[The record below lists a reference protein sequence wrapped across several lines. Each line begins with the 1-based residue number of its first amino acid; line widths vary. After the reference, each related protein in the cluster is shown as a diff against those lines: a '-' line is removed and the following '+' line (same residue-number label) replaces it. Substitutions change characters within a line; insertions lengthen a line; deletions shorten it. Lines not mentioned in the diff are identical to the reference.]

1 MTDLVTRAYETE
13 LAWLALG
20 HSLRRTKHTTF
31 VREPRAPEVYDA
43 NFAAFPRARTPAEI
57 DAAIAE
63 IEAEFASAE
72 HRQIFWDPGTP
83 LPFEARLQLDDYVAH
98 DEVVLA
104 LEGALGARV
113 RADVE
118 IRPAERDAD
127 WEAITELCWLDHEEE
142 VKKGFHGPWPRSIT
156 ERIVACKRWKAPA
169 VRFFVA
175 RVEGVDCGFFSG
187 FPGENGV
194 GLVEDLYT
202 RDDFRG
208 RGVATALVAACV
220 ADARARGAGPVLI
233 GARPDDTPKQ
243 MYAAMGFRPLCVRR
257 AYLRV
262 PPGSPLRPGS
272 AAAPA

>member
-1 MTDLVTRAYETE
+1 MADLVTRAYETE

-20 HSLRRTKHTTF
+20 HEPRRTQRMTF
-31 VREPRAPEVYDA
+31 VREPRAPDIYDA
-43 NFAAFPRARTPAEI
+43 NFAAFPRAETPAEV

-63 IEAEFASAE
+63 IETEFAEVA
-72 HRQIFWDPGTP
+72 HRQIFWDPATS

-98 DEVVLA
+98 DEVVLV
-104 LEGALGARV
+104 LEGALLSANRPQ
-113 RADVE
+113 VE
-118 IRPAERDAD
+118 IRPVERDAD
-127 WEAITELCWLDHEEE
+127 WDAVTELCWLDHQEE
-142 VKKGFHGPWPRSIT
+142 VKKGFHGAWPRSIT
-156 ERIVACKRWKAPA
+156 EQLVACKRWKAPA

-175 RVEGVDCGFFSG
+175 RVDGVDCGFFSG
-187 FPGENGV
+187 FPGENGM
-194 GLVEDLYT
+194 GMVEDLYT

-208 RGVATALVAACV
+208 RGIATALISACV
-220 ADARARGAGPVLI
+220 DDARARGAGSVLI

-262 PPGSPLRPGS
+262 PPGSPLRPDS